1 MASVQQA
8 YNSVFS
14 SALAAAVTGSHAFRQ
29 SALGQRMTAARS
41 QEAELKNINKVLGAY
56 APGGEISATANERE
70 LQEIERL
77 GEKGVQG
84 TLNLASL
91 TGDVERARKGL
102 QTGSR
107 LKEAVEGVRNKQA
120 EAQQAE
126 QMAAS
131 MTPSEVAEGA
141 AAGALAEEIMA
152 GLTRKYGGNI

>member
-41 QEAELKNINKVLGAY
+41 QEAELQNINKVLGAY
-56 APGGEISATANERE
+56 APNGKISIAADEKE
-70 LQEIERL
+70 LQEIEKL

-84 TLNLASL
+84 TLNYAAL
-91 TGDVERARKGL
+91 TGNVERARAGL

-107 LKEAVEGVRNKQA
+107 IKEAVEGVREKQA
-120 EAQQAE
+120 Q

-131 MTPSEVAEGA
+131 MTPSEIAEGA

-152 GLTRKYGGNI
+152 GLTRKYGGNV